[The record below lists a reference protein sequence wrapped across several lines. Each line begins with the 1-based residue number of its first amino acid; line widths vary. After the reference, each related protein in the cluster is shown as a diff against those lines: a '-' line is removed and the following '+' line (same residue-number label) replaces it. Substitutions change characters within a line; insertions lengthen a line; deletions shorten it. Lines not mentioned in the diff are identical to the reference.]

1 MVPGELRI
9 LILLEVGRAV
19 NILSVNVL
27 NAVGDVTYPF
37 ITDSPRNT
45 RK

>member
-1 MVPGELRI
+1 MGVMI
-9 LILLEVGRAV
+9 LCIDVLLEVGRAV

-37 ITDSPRNT
+37 ITADSR
-45 RK
+45 